1 MAFNDCFFFMGCA
14 LLLGAILA
22 LFFKQMKPAAGGA
35 AGHWGKG
42 VKRFELGNRWLIIR
56 MLLVAFS
63 YQPSALASQCLAQIN
78 P

>member
-1 MAFNDCFFFMGCA
+1 MTVSSLWGAPYFI
-14 LLLGAILA
+14 GAILA
-22 LFFKQMKPAAGGA
+22 LFFKQIKPAAGGA

-42 VKRFELGNRWLIIR
+42 VKRFELGNRWLIIG